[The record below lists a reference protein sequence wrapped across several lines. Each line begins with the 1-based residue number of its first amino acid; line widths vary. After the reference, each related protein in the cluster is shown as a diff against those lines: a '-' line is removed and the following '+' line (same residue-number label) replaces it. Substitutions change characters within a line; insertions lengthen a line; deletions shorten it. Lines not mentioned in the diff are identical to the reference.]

1 MSLSDAAE
9 LIQMLIS
16 IKVELQQVKLSN
28 KTMTQN
34 LKAVAY

>member
-16 IKVELQQVKLSN
+16 VKVELQQVKLSN
-28 KTMTQN
+28 KTMHKN